1 MRPIPAIAI
10 AMPIVV
16 ACAMLF
22 AGVAH
27 AAEFSTLEERMSE
40 QEFRA
45 AGLDRLSAE
54 ELASLN
60 AWLGER
66 NLSTLRVPSG
76 GTQGFRSGGL
86 LGDDGDRSDVSS
98 IAASNFDQI
107 DTGTSIA
114 LENGQV
120 WKITEGSLSISG
132 GLAGKRI
139 TVKAAALGS
148 WLLKVEGYNRS
159 LRATRVR

>member
-1 MRPIPAIAI
+1 MRPIPAIA
-10 AMPIVV
+10 V
-16 ACAMLF
+16 ACAVLF
-22 AGVAH
+22 AGVNH

-45 AGLDRLSAE
+45 AGLDQLSAE
-54 ELASLN
+54 ELATLN
-60 AWLGER
+60 TWLAKR
-66 NLSTLRVPSG
+66 NLSTLRAPSG

-98 IAASNFDQI
+98 IATSNLDEI
-107 DTGTSIA
+107 KTGSTIA

-132 GLAGKRI
+132 SLAGKRI
-139 TVKAAALGS
+139 TVEAAALGS

>member
-1 MRPIPAIAI
+1 MRPIPTIAL
-10 AMPIVV
+10 
-16 ACAMLF
+16 ACAVLF

-60 AWLGER
+60 AWLGKR
-66 NLSTLRVPSG
+66 NITTLRVPSG
-76 GTQGFRSGGL
+76 GNQGFRSGAL
-86 LGDDGDRSDVSS
+86 LGDDSDRRRFSS
-98 IAASNFDQI
+98 VATNNPAQI
-107 DTGTSIA
+107 GTGSTIA

-120 WKITEGSLSISG
+120 WEIIEGSLSISG
-132 GLAGKRI
+132 SLAGKRI
-139 TVKAAALGS
+139 SVEPASFGS
-148 WLLKVEGYNRS
+148 WQLKVEGYNRA